1 MGKLTASQ
9 KAARQENINSAMG
22 KMSSVMSGVSSIF
35 GSAMDNAQVNDTSGY
50 EDAIDG
56 VRNTSFDV
64 GDYDTLMSAY
74 NPLALNNRVTYNQIR
89 GGSDAGRIGN
99 TLSATANGA
108 LTGLSVGGPWGALAG
123 AAVGLGA
130 GIGGWI
136 AGNSKAK
143 NKIDELNAESHMA
156 SNEYLNN
163 FSANAERIGDNMF
176 RSKILNLAACGGFLP
191 NKYAFG
197 GLQPDYSNGATL
209 VMNGG
214 THESNPY
221 DGVQVGVDP
230 QGVPNLVEEGEVI
243 YDDYVYSNRLKPT
256 KRQLES
262 ILLPVKYYGKTYAEI
277 AKDIQKRSDETPN
290 DPIERKG
297 LEDGMYKLRA
307 IQDETKQRMEQRR
320 FMREFNKLSDDDKFA
335 LINGINQEAK
345 QMQQQRLAENV
356 QMADMQSQREEYD
369 NQPQPNQEAGIAS
382 QMNQYGNAIEGY
394 AYGGNLF
401 GDGGGVKVVVPD
413 ELYKV
418 LSLRNAYKAYKDGTG
433 ADMIELSNTTNTIKV
448 PREVLDEFGLNKS
461 FNEYTE
467 DDLNK
472 LYELNDFYSYYMPD
486 VADGH
491 ISMHDVRSAYERYRN
506 GDYST
511 PDEISMAAING
522 GRWYNTQDGN
532 NGLNNILL
540 PISGTDEYAGE
551 KKYTKS
557 DIRKDIRTLRRYRTK
572 GVDVAISLSNVDPNH
587 LEDAGNKAF
596 SKVSDDL
603 LREYGLDKPFSDY
616 TNDEIFNYIALLEY
630 YNRGYNNQMSMNRF
644 KRNFDRYRKYLTG
657 IDFDHAGNG
666 FIVTK
671 DGIVDNKGKKINIQQ
686 NNNVADTKP
695 AVDAKQTIGETEGQN
710 VDNGSDYVTAP
721 EDTEVKE
728 SLRKYKGGKPKRID
742 WRNNDDIKHT
752 LDKIMA
758 EMSAKNTKSSAD
770 RIKFTPIGPVKE
782 READNDELP
791 VNNPTWLRNVSL
803 ATSAG
808 AVIGDLF
815 GANNPDYSLWDNA
828 TKAANNVRYV
838 SPTPLGDYL
847 AYNPY
852 DVNYMQGRINAQN
865 AMAQRNI
872 LNTSSGNRGAAI
884 SGILA
889 SQQQGLN
896 NMSDMYRQALE
907 YNDKQR
913 QAVADFNRGINQT
926 NAQMSLQAQAQN
938 SQLDRQRVSDL
949 IQLAAQKQSILDASQ
964 KAKAENLTNLATLA
978 GQYGKENVSINQL
991 NRLINDGV
999 ISIGGNKSRNRG
1011 KLKRRR
1017 R

>member
-9 KAARQENINSAMG
+9 KAARQEKIDSAMG

-221 DGVQVGVDP
+221 EGVQVGVDP

-345 QMQQQRLAENV
+345 RMQQQRLAEDI

-540 PISGTDEYAGE
+540 PISGTDEYAGGYIE
-551 KKYTKS
+551 PSVFVADSKN
-557 DIRKDIRTLRRYRTK
+557 DVQQRR
-572 GVDVAISLSNVDPNH
+572 I
-587 LEDAGNKAF
+587 
-596 SKVSDDL
+596 DDL
-603 LREYGLDKPFSDY
+603 LRELYVNNYNTSIDRFNRSVG
-616 TNDEIFNYIALLEY
+616 EIP
-630 YNRGYNNQMSMNRF
+630 
-644 KRNFDRYRKYLTG
+644 
-657 IDFDHAGNG
+657 
-666 FIVTK
+666 
-671 DGIVDNKGKKINIQQ
+671 
-686 NNNVADTKP
+686 NVS
-695 AVDAKQTIGETEGQN
+695 I
-710 VDNGSDYVTAP
+710 SDYVTAP

-728 SLRKYKGGKPKRID
+728 RLRKYKGGKPKRID
-742 WRNNDDIKHT
+742 WRNNDDINHT

-782 READNDELP
+782 KEADNDELP
-791 VNNPTWLRNVSL
+791 VNNPTWLRNVPL

-999 ISIGGNKSRNRG
+999 ISIGGNKSRNGG